1 MDVSANA
8 SRVKQKLPSHL
19 VLQHVHEERGS
30 GLTMA
35 PCADPIFLDKLER
48 LTKLNDIIGVPAP
61 TAGGKSRYIT
71 GFVTKTIRSMQ
82 PQQKT
87 FLSTTSKKAAE
98 SNVDAL
104 TKDLV

>member
-1 MDVSANA
+1 MDASANA

-19 VLQHVHEERGS
+19 VLQHVHEERGTGS
-30 GLTMA
+30 KMA
-35 PCADPIFLDKLER
+35 PCADPVFLDEFAR
-48 LTKLNDIIGVPAP
+48 LSEQNDIIGVPAP

-71 GFVTKTIRSMQ
+71 GFVTKTIRSKQ

-87 FLSTTSKKAAE
+87 FLLTTSKKAAE